1 MAISRILV
9 PLDGSAIAETAYRHA
24 LTVAQS
30 VGATVYLL
38 RVLDSDQQGDTLEW
52 RLHKAEVLRYL
63 RHQADVG
70 RQSAGDSVNI
80 EVHTAEGKPAER
92 IAQFIRDES
101 IELMVLSAYG
111 SGGPSGFPFGGTA
124 HKVLTSQNVSYL
136 VVRKPDSFEHPPV
149 YRRLLV
155 PLDGSRKA
163 ELALRF
169 AEMISSRDD
178 LELVLLHVSGLPPMT
193 RRQPLTEHER
203 TLRRRLIE
211 CNQESA
217 RSYMREVSD
226 NLGSDFD
233 LTIQLDESTNP
244 AQRIAEIAQ
253 QEQADLM
260 VLTAYGGAELN
271 GWSRESICQSL
282 LAATD
287 VPALILQDG
296 LRMSADLSRPTRRTE
311 VGQAGSTPSRL
322 ARNGSGQQV
331 RN

>member
-30 VGATVYLL
+30 VGATIHLL
-38 RVLDSDQQGDTLEW
+38 RVLDSHEKADTLEW

-63 RHQADVG
+63 RHQAEVG
-70 RQSAGDSVNI
+70 KQSTGDSLDI
-80 EVHTAEGKPAER
+80 EIHTAEGKPAER
-92 IAQFIRDES
+92 IARFIREEAID
-101 IELMVLSAYG
+101 LMVLSAYG
-111 SGGPSGFPFGGTA
+111 SSGPSGFPFGGTA

-136 VVRKPDSFEHPPV
+136 VVRKPEPFEHPPE

-169 AEMISSRDD
+169 AEMISSRDG
-178 LELVLLHVSGLPPMT
+178 LELMLLHVSGLPTMT
-193 RRQPLTEHER
+193 RKQPLTEHER
-203 TLRRRLIE
+203 TLRRQLIK
-211 CNQESA
+211 CNQASA

-226 NLGSDFD
+226 SLAPEFGF
-233 LTIQLDESTNP
+233 TVQLDEATNP

-296 LRMSADLSRPTRRTE
+296 LRLSADLARQTGGTE
-311 VGQAGSTPSRL
+311 VGQATATPPRL
-322 ARNGSGQQV
+322 ARNGPGQQV